1 MKISLTTLA
10 LLLSAAAVHAL
21 PADPSLPTRPPS
33 NSDDMP
39 ERRHPDPEGLPDNIG
54 PLILS
59 IHASL
64 GHLEDVRACKE
75 EKRADC
81 GNEEWFRTKLY
92 YSRMIAWDRLLHTER
107 VQKYAD
113 AYAKNLELKRDEA
126 IKDFGDLLGQLAS
139 HPKRQKAAET
149 HDELTQARNDS
160 NAAAYQA
167 YKLREVIAEIDETNA
182 GSR

>member
-1 MKISLTTLA
+1 MKISLTTPA

-39 ERRHPDPEGLPDNIG
+39 ERGDPEILPDNIG

-59 IHASL
+59 IHKSI

-81 GNEEWFRTKLY
+81 GNEEWFLTELKW
-92 YSRMIAWDRLLHTER
+92 SRMIAWNRLLHTER

-126 IKDFGDLLGQLAS
+126 IEIFGDLLGQLAS

-167 YKLREVIAEIDETNA
+167 DKLREVIAEIDETNA